1 MVLLL
6 FDICIPRNEI
16 TVFESNSA
24 FWCENS
30 QLLFLFFV
38 FEPFRKKY
46 TISKIES
53 TKTKTFVW
61 KSVHINVYY
70 MRMRLEKYA
79 EILLKSQKKK
89 LYRLVYCQ
97 NIGIDAVFYMLNHIL
112 SSEWH
117 NLHHLKCKWSISFK
131 ILKELW
137 IFWRICSLDVFIVVF
152 IDVWP
157 YWLNGINSESTI
169 VFFLLLWDVN
179 QKHQFLQTRF
189 R

>member
-1 MVLLL
+1 MVLLLL

-24 FWCENS
+24 IWCENS

-70 MRMRLEKYA
+70 MRMRLEKYT
-79 EILLKSQKKK
+79 EIQLKSQKNL

-97 NIGIDAVFYMLNHIL
+97 NIGIDAVFCMLNHIL
-112 SSEWH
+112 SSEWY
-117 NLHHLKCKWSISFK
+117 NLQHFLSNYKGTLNFLTHMQLKCV
-131 ILKELW
+131 
-137 IFWRICSLDVFIVVF
+137 SLLF
-152 IDVWP
+152 
-157 YWLNGINSESTI
+157 S
-169 VFFLLLWDVN
+169 
-179 QKHQFLQTRF
+179 
-189 R
+189 